1 MERVGLR
8 LQLRRAQ
15 AEAGDIVL
23 LYGDESEA
31 LTHPLPGPYLAHAWA
46 ERGAD
51 LRVQAPG
58 QARKVAMLGG
68 AGQGSADVSRW
79 KACGGVLDAVTRTA
93 LVHTSPSKRSSDFV
107 ALLERADRAYSPQ
120 PGQAGRPV
128 MLVLDN
134 GPVHTSKA
142 SQAALRARAAWLTV
156 EWLPRYAPELNAIE
170 NTWRD
175 LKRHH
180 LAHRT
185 FGNTDELDRTI
196 HQAVAA
202 LNQQRAAMHPCHNLH
217 RAA

>member
-31 LTHPLPGPYLAHAWA
+31 LTHPYLAHAWA

-58 QARKVAMLGG
+58 QARKVAMLG
-68 AGQGSADVSRW
+68 
-79 KACGGVLDAVTRTA
+79 VLDPLAREA
-93 LVHTSPSKRSSDFV
+93 LVHTSATKRSSDFI
-107 ALLERADRAYSPQ
+107 ALLGVLDSHYGPQ
-120 PGQAGRPV
+120 PGQARKPV
-128 MLVLDN
+128 VLVLDN
-134 GPVHTSKA
+134 GPIHTSKA
-142 SQAALRARAAWLTV
+142 TTKALTARPWLTV

-170 NTWRD
+170 ATWRD
-175 LKRHH
+175 LKRHY

-185 FGNTDELDRTI
+185 FRETADLDHAI
-196 HQAVAA
+196 HQAVAD
-202 LNQQRAAMHPCHNLH
+202 LNTERAPVHPCPNPSI
-217 RAA
+217 AA